1 MHLRHAAG
9 ERRLASAMGL
19 AYGAPRNRRG
29 GSMFFVISKVFWLLV
44 QPLSLSFLFALVGV
58 ILLALGRRRLG
69 ISAAT
74 LGVLVLGLASFT
86 NIGEVAIA
94 PLENAFARPAELPA
108 QVDAIV
114 LLGGSTSAR
123 VSTARQ
129 VVEAT
134 EAGDRL
140 VETLW
145 LAQRYP
151 TARIV
156 LTGGSGA
163 LGVGEVDA
171 EATTMQRFLLAFG
184 ISPERLVLE
193 GASRNTDENAEY
205 TRQLLGQSPGNVVL
219 VTSAFHMP
227 RSIGL
232 FRKVGIEA
240 IAWPTDYRSTG
251 EGGWRIDAVEP
262 VSNLETA
269 SVAMKEWIGLVV
281 YHWTGRIAEI
291 LPAQVSN

>member
-1 MHLRHAAG
+1 
-9 ERRLASAMGL
+9 
-19 AYGAPRNRRG
+19 
-29 GSMFFVISKVFWLLV
+29 MFFVISKVFWLLV

-262 VSNLETA
+262 VSNLGTA
-269 SVAMKEWIGLVV
+269 SVAMKEWIDLVV
-281 YHWTGRIAEI
+281 YYWTGRVAEI